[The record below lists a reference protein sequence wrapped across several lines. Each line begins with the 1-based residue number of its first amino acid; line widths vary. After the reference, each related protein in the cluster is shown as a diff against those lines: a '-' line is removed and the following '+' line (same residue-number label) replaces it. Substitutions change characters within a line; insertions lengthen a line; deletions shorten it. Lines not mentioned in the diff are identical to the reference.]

1 MGGEGRGR
9 TRRRGQGIGQAEVS
23 QVPNAVNWRGRNE
36 AVAGSRTIQRYWEE
50 GGEEEKLKGKC
61 GEKKD
66 FVGEENQ

>member
-1 MGGEGRGR
+1 
-9 TRRRGQGIGQAEVS
+9 
-23 QVPNAVNWRGRNE
+23 VPNAVNWRGRNE